1 MNSNFTPGSLPAKRP
16 GCKRQRWVALL
27 NTVEDARNVA
37 HVPQRNRESA
47 GLNRKRAQ
55 LASKRGSISGSALQ
69 RGDPAALK
77 LDAPALVTHDA
88 GMTSETLL
96 DLDNRRPFQPY
107 SLRLD
112 NGDVVRVEQAEHC
125 LVTEDGRTL
134 VFNESGGKLK
144 FIAIANITMVE

>member
-1 MNSNFTPGSLPAKRP
+1 
-16 GCKRQRWVALL
+16 
-27 NTVEDARNVA
+27 
-37 HVPQRNRESA
+37 
-47 GLNRKRAQ
+47 
-55 LASKRGSISGSALQ
+55 
-69 RGDPAALK
+69 
-77 LDAPALVTHDA
+77 
-88 GMTSETLL
+88 MTSETLL